1 MAEVSVEP
9 HACSPANAGAPS
21 HTAQRSKLPSLRLRG
36 GTVQIAPVPPFA
48 PNALPVV

>member
-9 HACSPANAGAPS
+9 HACSPANEGEQG
-21 HTAQRSKLPSLRLRG
+21 HTAQRSSPAGHRLRG